1 MPVPIVFNDPTVQGV
16 SNYFQIV
23 PFAKSQWSGLSGNL
37 RNFKYIYIYTVYYI
51 YYYFFCSF
59 WLLFFII
66 RHTFT
71 GKVNSKGNRQQM
83 STAISLLAGGVTTKE
98 VTTPMVGLA
107 TTTVDQGRTNQV
119 REWDGE

>member
-37 RNFKYIYIYTVYYI
+37 RNFKYIYTVYYI